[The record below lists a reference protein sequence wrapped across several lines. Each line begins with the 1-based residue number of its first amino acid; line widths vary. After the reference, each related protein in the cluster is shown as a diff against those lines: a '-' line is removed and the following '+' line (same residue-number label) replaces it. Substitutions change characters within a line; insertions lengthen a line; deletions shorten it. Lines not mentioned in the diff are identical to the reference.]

1 MQTIPVYYINLDRS
15 PDRRAFMEDQF
26 EKLGLSATRIAA
38 VDGFALNAA
47 QMAGAMLPPG
57 ELGCFM
63 SHRLAW
69 KAFLD
74 TDKPHA
80 IILEDDVRLG
90 EYLSMLASSSR
101 WIPDDADIVRLETLG
116 RRIGIST
123 AMRAIPGGNISR
135 LLTRDV
141 GTAGYLLNRRE
152 AARLLS
158 EEPMIKAVDL
168 IVFSTKAVTERVI
181 YQAVPALVEQLQRVS
196 GTFESTLLE
205 ERRRIRKARIRPALL
220 KRIPREIVRIWRK
233 RGIPLVVYL
242 TNMGRVRFA
251 EIEFRQPLNPQRP
264 PESALEPLRHRPSSA
279 DEDPR

>member
-1 MQTIPVYYINLDRS
+1 
-15 PDRRAFMEDQF
+15 
-26 EKLGLSATRIAA
+26 
-38 VDGFALNAA
+38 
-47 QMAGAMLPPG
+47 
-57 ELGCFM
+57 
-63 SHRLAW
+63 
-69 KAFLD
+69 
-74 TDKPHA
+74 
-80 IILEDDVRLG
+80 
-90 EYLSMLASSSR
+90 
-101 WIPDDADIVRLETLG
+101 
-116 RRIGIST
+116 
-123 AMRAIPGGNISR
+123 MRAIPGGNISR

-233 RGIPLVVYL
+233 RGIPRVVYL